1 MIYYSLEWD
10 EGVSTLTDADP
21 WTELTQEAGGIV
33 NEYTLDCN
41 TTNFPNN
48 TDFRFR
54 LKSKNG
60 VGFGPFSIPTTITTD
75 RTPLQPLAP
84 TNGTVTPTSIYVSWT
99 TLTAFED
106 RGRDTILNYL
116 LEYYDGSS
124 WSTVVETNAYTH
136 TYTHVITSGFP
147 ANTDRSDY
155 FVKYRVSAKNGIGYG
170 ILSPELS
177 VLTDT
182 YPA

>member
-1 MIYYSLEWD
+1 M
-10 EGVSTLTDADP
+10 STLTDADP

-33 NEYTLDCN
+33 NAYTLDCN
-41 TTNFPNN
+41 STNFPNN
-48 TDFRFR
+48 TNFRFR

-60 VGFGPFSIPTTITTD
+60 VGFGPYSTPTTITSD
-75 RTPLQPLAP
+75 RTPLQPLPP
-84 TNGTVTPTSIYVSWT
+84 TNGTVTPTSIEVSWT
-99 TLTAFED
+99 ALTEFEA

-116 LEYYDGSS
+116 LEYFDGTD
-124 WSTVVETNAYTH
+124 WSTVIEVDANTFTH
-136 TYTHVITSGFP
+136 THEIPSGFP